1 MKEQNL
7 WDPHWLASVLTERQK
22 ISTVLQK
29 MRSEAKQAGKGL
41 ISDAEDLLQV
51 VKVESA
57 SDENV
62 SRVSDLA
69 LQEVFA
75 SIAEEN

>member
-1 MKEQNL
+1 
-7 WDPHWLASVLTERQK
+7 
-22 ISTVLQK
+22 
-29 MRSEAKQAGKGL
+29 MRTEAKKEGKGL
-41 ISDAEDLLQV
+41 ISEAEDLIEV
-51 VKVESA
+51 IKIESA

>member
-1 MKEQNL
+1 M
-7 WDPHWLASVLTERQK
+7 
-22 ISTVLQK
+22 
-29 MRSEAKQAGKGL
+29 

-75 SIAEEN
+75 SIAEENQETKFLSQ